1 MIKSMTGYGRGKYE
15 NDGRCY
21 TVEMKSVNHKYSE
34 ISIKTPRNLSFL
46 EDKIKKSVSSYISRG
61 KIDIQVTFVNMSS
74 KGINININKELAK
87 QYITA
92 IHDLAEEADLSPTI
106 GIMDIT
112 RLPDVLTVQSDDNEE
127 LLWNELKLALDEAIN
142 NFMQMRKVE
151 GELIAQD
158 LEQRINQVSDKTQKI
173 FELSTGLVEEYVVK
187 LEERIKE
194 LLKTDVVDQ
203 ARLAQE
209 VVIFSDKC
217 SVQEELTR
225 LKSHTAQFLNTIK
238 KDGPVGKNL
247 DFLVQEMN
255 RETNTIGS
263 KANKLEITNLVIEIK
278 TIIEDIREQIQ
289 NIE

>member
-61 KIDIQVTFVNMSS
+61 KIDIQVTFVNMNS
-74 KGINININKELAK
+74 KGTNINLNKELAK
-87 QYITA
+87 QYIVA
-92 IHDLAEEADLSPTI
+92 IQELAEEADLSPNI
-106 GIMDIT
+106 NIMDIT
-112 RLPDVLTVQSDDNEE
+112 KLPDVLTVQSDENEE
-127 LLWNELKLALDEAIN
+127 LLWNELKMALDEAID
-142 NFMQMRKVE
+142 NFMLMRKIE
-151 GELIAQD
+151 GRLIAED
-158 LEQRINQVSDKTQKI
+158 LEKRINLILEKTEKI
-173 FELSTGLVEEYVVK
+173 SEYSTGLVEEYVVK
-187 LEERIKE
+187 LEGRIKE
-194 LLKTDVVDQ
+194 LLKTDVVDET
-203 ARLAQE
+203 RLAQE

-225 LKSHTAQFLNTIK
+225 LKSHITQFFDTVK
-238 KDGPVGKNL
+238 KDVPVGKNL
-247 DFLVQEMN
+247 DFLIQEMN